1 MANIQFN
8 YLYRDGGNYKKYNS
22 IIFANPTNIS
32 LTELSSRIQ
41 SKLLD
46 ERWFYA
52 EQWNLPDLRPETF
65 DPDTD
70 PTWHEFESI
79 VHTDESVNFHIAWS
93 NL

>member
-22 IIFANPTNIS
+22 VIFTNPTNIS
-32 LTELSSRIQ
+32 LTELSNLIQ
-41 SKLLD
+41 SKLID
-46 ERWFYA
+46 ETWFYA

-65 DPDTD
+65 APDTD

-79 VHTDESVNFHIAWS
+79 VYTDESVNFHIVWS